1 MISVTDPERATQVRI
16 IELLHDRLGYRFLGS
31 LEDSRNHCLREDD
44 LVAALVSRLGYSRK
58 LATAAYRE
66 LKKTSTISGYDL
78 YAANRDTYNL
88 LKYGAKIPED
98 DGRVTTVHFIDWVHP
113 ENNDFAVAEEVTVKY
128 PGRQERRPDVV
139 LYVNGIALAVL
150 ELKKSAVS
158 VGNGIRQCLSAQK
171 GYFIDSF
178 FATIQFCW
186 AGNDSEGLR
195 YGTTKTP
202 EKYYLE
208 WKGDG
213 YGDFQDE
220 RDAIDPAIEAEAALC
235 TSPLDK
241 ALVRLATKSRLLDL
255 IENFVIFDGG
265 VKKVCRYNQFY
276 GIKRAQNR
284 LAKHQGGIVW
294 HTQGSGKSLT
304 MVWLTKWI
312 LSHDPDGRVV
322 VVTDREELDDQIE
335 KLYKGVGEAVARTKS
350 GKDLLDRLNRRD
362 DRIVCSLVHKFGRR
376 AKSDENE
383 GATEEDLEQYVR
395 DLKDSLPADFSPK
408 GRVVVFVDECHRTHS
423 GKLHQAMK
431 TILPDAV
438 FIGFTGT
445 PLLRRDKK
453 TSLEVF
459 GGYIHTYKFKEGVR
473 DGIVLDL
480 RYEARDIP
488 QEISSQDKIDAWFEA
503 KTAALTERARA
514 RLKEKWGTMQKVYSS
529 KGRLARIVSDII
541 FDFGIKPRLMA
552 SGRGTAMLVA
562 EDVYTACKFYEL
574 FVQSGFTKCAIVT
587 SYRPH
592 PGELRTDVSNEE
604 ERTQALEKYE
614 IYRKMVGLADDDVG
628 DKLVQKVDAFE
639 AEAKRKFK
647 DEPGEMKLLIVV
659 NKLLTG
665 FDAPSCT
672 YLYIDKH
679 LEDHGLFQA
688 ICRVNR
694 LDGDSKDFGYIVDY
708 KQLFGNLTEAI
719 ETYSNSGAFAGY
731 DPEDVDGFVKGVAT
745 DALTAFK
752 AVLEILERMVDG
764 VPAPKDLEAHLVYFC
779 GIQGAQLVPEEKTR
793 LLRLREKLYKE
804 TNRLLRAWGELKPRL
819 QEAGVT
825 QEEAT
830 RYEARVTFFASLK
843 CEVGLRSGDALD
855 LKMFEADMRHL
866 IDTYIDAFD
875 SKKLSDVD
883 DFSLLDFIEKKE
895 EESKGNADKADESA
909 AETIENNFSAELV
922 KKQLENPKY
931 FERMSAILK
940 MLIDQRKEE
949 TIKYQALLD
958 KYKELARL
966 ARHPEEDPRYPDAVR
981 KRAALRSLYDNCG
994 EDAALAVKLDEAVV
1008 SSKEIGFRDDPVKQ
1022 RRIQRAIYQALA
1034 EYVGDPGERMKK
1046 VMDVYALV
1054 AEQKEY

>member
-1 MISVTDPERATQVRI
+1 MIGVNDPERATQVRV
-16 IELLHDRLGYRFLGS
+16 IELLHNRLGYRYLGS
-31 LEDSRNHCLREDD
+31 LEETKNHCLREDD
-44 LVAALVSRLGYSRK
+44 LLAALVSRLGYSRK

-66 LKKTSTISGYDL
+66 LKKVSTISNYDL
-78 YAANRDTYNL
+78 YAANRNTYEL
-88 LKYGAKIPED
+88 LKYGAKIPEE
-98 DGRVTTVHFIDWVHP
+98 DGRITSVNFIDWENP
-113 ENNDFAVAEEVTVKY
+113 KNNDFAVAEEVTVKY
-128 PGRQERRPDVV
+128 PGRQERRPDIV

-150 ELKKSAVS
+150 ELKRSAVS

-178 FATIQFCW
+178 FATVQFCW

-208 WKGDG
+208 WKDDG
-213 YGDFQDE
+213 YEGFPDE
-220 RDAIDPAIEAEAALC
+220 RDPLDPAIEAEVALC
-235 TSPLDK
+235 VSPLDQ
-241 ALVRLATKSRLLDL
+241 ALIRLATKARLLDL
-255 IENFVIFDGG
+255 IENFIIFDGG
-265 VKKVCRYNQFY
+265 VKKICRYNQFY
-276 GIKRAQNR
+276 GIKRAESR
-284 LAKHQGGIVW
+284 LKKRQGGIVW

-312 LSHDPDGRVV
+312 LSHDPEGRVV

-335 KLYKGVGEAVARTKS
+335 KLYKGVGELVARTKS

-362 DRIVCSLVHKFGRR
+362 DRIISSLVHKFGRR
-376 AKSDENE
+376 GKNDENE
-383 GATEEDLEQYVR
+383 GASEEDLNEYVR
-395 DLKDSLPADFSPK
+395 DLKSSLPADFSPK
-408 GRVVVFVDECHRTHS
+408 GRLVVFVDECHRTHS

-438 FIGFTGT
+438 FVGFTGT
-445 PLLRRDKK
+445 PLLKRDKK

-503 KTAALTERARA
+503 KTAALTDRARA
-514 RLKEKWGTMQKVYSS
+514 RLKEKWGTMQKVYTS

-541 FDFGIKPRLMA
+541 LDFSIKPRLME

-574 FVQSGFTKCAIVT
+574 FVQNGFTKCAIVT

-592 PGELRTDVSNEE
+592 PSELRTDTSSEE
-604 ERTQALEKYE
+604 EKTQALEKYE
-614 IYRKMVGLADDDVG
+614 IYRKMVGLAEDDVG
-628 DKLVQKVDAFE
+628 EKLVQKVEAFE

-694 LDGDSKDFGYIVDY
+694 LDGESKDFGYIVDY
-708 KQLFGNLTEAI
+708 KQLFGSLTEAI

-731 DPEDVDGFVKGVAT
+731 DPDDVDGLVKGVAA
-745 DALTAFK
+745 DALTGFR
-752 AVLEILERMVDG
+752 AVLEILEQTVDG
-764 VPAPKDLEAHLVYFC
+764 VRAPKDLEAHLVYFC
-779 GIQGAQLVPEEKTR
+779 GAQGAQLVPEEKAR

-804 TNRLLRAWGELKPRL
+804 TNRLLRAWSELKPRL
-819 QEAGVT
+819 SEAGLSPA
-825 QEEAT
+825 EAAH
-830 RYEARVTFFASLK
+830 YDVRVAFFASLK

-855 LKMFEADMRHL
+855 LKMYEADMRHL
-866 IDTYIDAFD
+866 IDTYIDSFD

-883 DFSLLDFIEKKE
+883 DFSLLDFIEKRE
-895 EESKGNADKADESA
+895 DESKGSADKTDESA

-940 MLIDQRKEE
+940 MLIDQRKAEI
-949 TIKYQALLD
+949 IKYQALLD
-958 KYKELARL
+958 RYRELAQL
-966 ARHPEEDPRYPDAVR
+966 VHHPEEDPRYPDAVR

-994 EDAALAVKLDEAVV
+994 EDAELALKLDEAVIA
-1008 SSKEIGFRDDPVKQ
+1008 SKEIGFRDDLVKQ
-1022 RRIQRAIYQALA
+1022 RRIQRAIYQALE
-1034 EYVGDPGERMKK
+1034 EYVGDTEARKKK
-1046 VMDVYALV
+1046 VLEVYALV